1 MRAVWLAVPPSPAFA
16 VPPSPD
22 TVHASSPPLPDPSSD
37 AREHGARVVARL
49 HEELAAEGGWMP
61 FPRYVELALYA
72 PQLGYYCAGARKLGR
87 EGDFVTAPEIS
98 PLFGAALARQAAEL
112 VAQGL
117 DAILEVGAGSGALA
131 ASMLEE
137 LARLDRLPTHYFI
150 LELSADLR
158 ERSRDTLA
166 ARVPSLVERVA
177 WLNQLP
183 PSFAGLVFGNEVL
196 DAMPFAVVRVYDG
209 KVQEAGVVATD
220 QGFDWAWRPA
230 GAALVDAAQ
239 RLQLPEGYQTEIGL
253 TAQAFMRT
261 LGATLSR
268 GVVLFLDYGFPERE
282 YYHPERSRGTFAC
295 HYRHRAH
302 DDPFFLPGLQDI
314 TTHVDFTAI
323 ANAAHSGGLDL
334 LGYTTQAHFL
344 VNCGITDLLLRTR
357 PEDAARYLP
366 QSAAV
371 QKLVSPAEMGE
382 LFKAIAFGRG
392 FEGVLSGFR
401 QGDRSA
407 AL

>member
-1 MRAVWLAVPPSPAFA
+1 MRAP
-16 VPPSPD
+16 
-22 TVHASSPPLPDPSSD
+22 SPPLPDASPD
-37 AREHGARVVARL
+37 ALAHGAQVAACLRA
-49 HEELAAEGGWMP
+49 EIDAAGGWIP

-72 PQLGYYCAGARKLGR
+72 PRLGYYCAGARKLGP
-87 EGDFVTAPEIS
+87 EGDFITAPEIS
-98 PLFGAALARQAAEL
+98 PLFGAALARQAAEVL
-112 VAQGL
+112 AHGL

-137 LARLDRLPTHYFI
+137 LERMGALPTHYFI

-166 ARVPSLVERVA
+166 ARVPRLVERVA

-183 PSFAGLVFGNEVL
+183 PSFAGLVLGNEVL
-196 DAMPFAVVRVYDG
+196 DAMPFAVVRVRDG
-209 KVQEAGVVATD
+209 TVEEAGVAARD
-220 QGFDWAWRPA
+220 DGFGWAWRPA
-230 GAALVDAAQ
+230 PPALAAEAR
-239 RLQLPEGYQTEIGL
+239 RLGLPEGYQTEIGF
-253 TAQAFMRT
+253 TAQAFVRT

-268 GVVLFLDYGFPERE
+268 GVALFLDYGFPERE
-282 YYHPERSRGTFAC
+282 YYHPERARGTFRC

-314 TTHVDFTAI
+314 TTHVDFSAISRTAR
-323 ANAAHSGGLDL
+323 ATGLDL

-344 VNCGITDLLLRTR
+344 VNCGITDLLLRTP

-382 LFKAIAFGRG
+382 LFKAIAFGRR
-392 FEGVLSGFR
+392 FDAPLSGFR